1 MTRKGKESTLG
12 IWQPS
17 VILCFVWLLFWTFF
31 GSKNAKEQCLWK
43 KAFKNKN
50 KDKKKKQKKNR
61 SLAEDFINNSTRL
74 RDKTSPL
81 GKPFRK
87 YHHCG
92 EIIYAHRLVAR
103 ICIYDEQQFLY
114 LPTRCKLNFLG
125 ICLNTLVNT
134 LISTKL
140 VFTVGNGNSQQYGE
154 LDSLRSQARWSGG
167 ICSLPNDQLVR
178 RYVFNGDTLASCP
191 QSYWFDNVRRKLIT
205 SSPVNRYLL
214 VDCTI
219 EITWLNCLVILFSR
233 LFTWPWLT

>member
-1 MTRKGKESTLG
+1 MKTRKR
-12 IWQPS
+12 
-17 VILCFVWLLFWTFF
+17 
-31 GSKNAKEQCLWK
+31 NR
-43 KAFKNKN
+43 
-50 KDKKKKQKKNR
+50 KKNR

-74 RDKTSPL
+74 RDKTNPL

-114 LPTRCKLNFLG
+114 RSTRCKLNFLG
-125 ICLNTLVNT
+125 ICFNTLVNT

-167 ICSLPNDQLVR
+167 IYSLPNDQLVR

-191 QSYWFDNVRRKLIT
+191 QSYWFDNMRRKLIT